1 MTKRRLVID
10 ASTVARWSGPAAGIA
25 RVEREYILWSR
36 HNVPS
41 ATTAFFDPDS
51 QSYRPFDATCELPI
65 IRGEIAVDHRGLST
79 PTRTRRRFIER
90 VPAGIR
96 PSLMWVLQFR
106 RELLL
111 ALERRRLATRSAAF
125 AERIAGIQRYL
136 MTDRYREIMIDASGK
151 QRPFLTVKS
160 LLGPPLH
167 LGPEDVLV
175 SVGIGWTHTNI
186 ETIRRQKAERGFR
199 FVLLLHDI
207 IPLLFPYFYKPADV
221 NIFRSYLD
229 TALPLADLVV
239 FTSKCAEADTQRYS
253 AERGLAIGRTAIVP
267 LGADGVR
274 QPAPATN
281 LAGHG
286 VESGRYILF
295 VSTIEPRKGHRMILD
310 AWTQLLADGVPQRH
324 GMKLLLV
331 GRPGWL
337 VDDLIADLARLEPE
351 TDRVIAR
358 HGIEDDALALFY
370 ANAAFCVFPS
380 LYEGYGLPV
389 VEAMQ
394 YGKPIIASSA
404 GPVPELVGGLCPC
417 LDPRDTG
424 AWRDQIRAW
433 IEDPYAVA
441 TVADRL
447 KTYRPMTWN
456 QSASRFFAV
465 IDAEVP

>member
-1 MTKRRLVID
+1 MTHRRIVID

-36 HNVPS
+36 RNVPS

-51 QSYRPFDATCELPI
+51 QSYRPFDGTYELPI
-65 IRGEIAVDHRGLST
+65 VRGEIAVDHRGLST

-90 VPAGIR
+90 VPAGLR
-96 PSLMWVLQFR
+96 PGLLWVLQFR

-111 ALERRRLATRSAAF
+111 ALERRRLRTRNAAF
-125 AERIAGIQRYL
+125 AERIAGIQRTL
-136 MTDRYREIMIDASGK
+136 MTDRYRELMIDPSGK
-151 QRPFLTVKS
+151 QRPFLTIKS
-160 LLGPPLH
+160 LLGPPLD
-167 LGPEDVLV
+167 LEPDDVLV

-207 IPLLFPYFYKPADV
+207 IPLLFPHFYKPADV
-221 NIFRSYLD
+221 DVFRTYLD

-239 FTSKCAEADTQRYS
+239 FTSKCAQSDTQGYC
-253 AERGLAIGRTAIVP
+253 ADRGLAIGRTAVVP

-274 QPAPATN
+274 RPAPATK

-286 VESGRYILF
+286 LEPGRYILF

-310 AWTQLLADGVPQRH
+310 AWAQLLADGVPQRN
-324 GMKLLLV
+324 GTKLVLV

-337 VDDLIADLARLEPE
+337 VDDLMTDLARLDPE
-351 TDRVIAR
+351 TDRVVVR
-358 HGIEDDALALFY
+358 HGIEDDVLALFY
-370 ANAAFCVFPS
+370 SSAAFCVFPS

-394 YGKPIIASSA
+394 YGKPIIASNA

-417 LDPRDTG
+417 LDPRDTA

-433 IEDPYAVA
+433 IENPPAVA

-447 KTYRPMTWN
+447 KTYRPMTWDE
-456 QSASRFFAV
+456 SASRFFAA